1 MGPLLA
7 ALSLAGHLLLER
19 NHCIVL
25 GSILLLKI
33 IEQCCPILW
42 PALEESVYRSSAQLS
57 GEHLNTVFI
66 VFQLLTILKM
76 NELQWAEAWEHAE
89 TAVQA
94 DNHLR
99 VWWFNQTDGLLYECE
114 TGEIKLKSP
123 VGKST

>member
-42 PALEESVYRSSAQLS
+42 PPLEESVDRSSAQFS